1 MSPGRHTLVVLN
13 PGHFHA
19 ALTLRKRHA
28 HLDDDVHV
36 YAEDGADLES
46 FLRLVQSFNARASE
60 PTGWNLHVYR
70 GADFLERLSRERPGE
85 VVVYAGKNDAKMR
98 AIHRLHGEGFC
109 VLGDKPW
116 LVCAHDLPLLH
127 ETVARSPLAMDIM
140 TERHEITTRVQKALS
155 ESAEVFGTFRTDGA
169 EPAIL
174 LESVHHL
181 YKLVNQRP
189 LVRPAWYFDV
199 AVQGEGITDVTTHL
213 VDLTQWMTG
222 GGRPFDYGSDVE
234 LMAARQWPTA
244 VARDIF
250 KRITGLDDF
259 PAAVRGAVS
268 GDTLQYLCNAQIDYR
283 LRGLPMRVLSIW
295 NLAIPEGGGD
305 THCATL
311 RGTQA
316 DLVVDQGPQT
326 GFATRLSVHPHSPG
340 QAYAHA
346 LAQAVAALQPQFPG
360 LAVETDGDTYRIAI
374 PQALRTTHEEHFAA
388 VLDDFLE
395 LLSHGKQPVNLGPD
409 LLAKYTLLAQAR
421 ELSHHSAPS
430 PDV

>member
-1 MSPGRHTLVVLN
+1 LSTGKHTLVVLN

-28 HLDDDVHV
+28 RLDDDVHV

-46 FLRLVQSFNARASE
+46 FLRLVQSFNTRAGE
-60 PTGWNLHVYR
+60 PTGWNVHVHR
-70 GADFLERLSRERPGE
+70 GPDFLERLSRERPGE
-85 VVVYAGKNDAKMR
+85 VVVYTGKNDAKMR
-98 AIHRLHGEGFC
+98 AIHRLHAEGFC

-116 LVCAHDLPLLH
+116 LIDAADLPLLR
-127 ETVARSPLAMDIM
+127 ETVAGPPLAIDIM
-140 TERHEITTRVQKALS
+140 TERHEITTRVQKALAAS
-155 ESAEVFGTFRTDGA
+155 PEVFGGFRADGS
-169 EPAIL
+169 EPAIQ

-199 AVQGEGITDVTTHL
+199 AIQGEGITDVTTHL

-222 GGRPFDYGSDVE
+222 AGKPFDYAGDIE
-234 LMAARQWPTA
+234 LVAARQWPTA
-244 VARDIF
+244 VARDMF
-250 KRITGLDDF
+250 ERITGLDDF

-316 DLVVDQGPQT
+316 DLVVDQGPET
-326 GFATRLSVHPHSPG
+326 GFATRLSVHPRSPG
-340 QAYAHA
+340 QAYAGT
-346 LAQAVAALQPQFPG
+346 LAQAVAVLQPQFPG
-360 LAVETDGDTYRIAI
+360 LAVETDGDIYRIAI

-388 VLDDFLE
+388 VLDDFLD
-395 LLSHGKQPVNLGPD
+395 LLSSGERPVNLAPD
-409 LLAKYTLLAQAR
+409 LLTKYTLLARAK
-421 ELSHHSAPS
+421 ELSHRPAP
-430 PDV
+430 

>member
-1 MSPGRHTLVVLN
+1 MPTWRASCGI
-13 PGHFHA
+13 
-19 ALTLRKRHA
+19 
-28 HLDDDVHV
+28 
-36 YAEDGADLES
+36 
-46 FLRLVQSFNARASE
+46 VQSFNARASD

-70 GADFLERLSRERPGE
+70 GADFLERVSRERPGE

-98 AIHRLHGEGFC
+98 AIHRLHAEGFS

-116 LVCAHDLPLLH
+116 LIDAADLPLLR
-127 ETVARSPLAMDIM
+127 ETAAGPPLAMDIM
-140 TERHEITTRVQKALS
+140 TERHEIATRVQKALS
-155 ESAEVFGTFRTDGA
+155 ESPEVFGAFRTDGG

-222 GGRPFDYGSDVE
+222 SGKPFDYARDVE
-234 LMAARQWPTA
+234 LVAARQWPTE

-250 KRITGLDDF
+250 ERITGLDDF

-305 THCATL
+305 THCAIL

-326 GFATRLSVHPHSPG
+326 GFATRLSVHPRSPG
-340 QAYAHA
+340 PAYARA

-360 LAVETDGDTYRIAI
+360 LAVVPDGDIYRIAI

-388 VLDDFLE
+388 VLDDFLD
-395 LLSHGKQPVNLGPD
+395 LLSSGEQPANLGPD

-421 ELSHHSAPS
+421 ELSHRT
-430 PDV
+430 

>member
-1 MSPGRHTLVVLN
+1 MSTGRHTLIVLN

-19 ALTLRKRHA
+19 ALTLRNRHA
-28 HLDDDVHV
+28 RLSDDVHV

-46 FLRLVQSFNARASE
+46 FLRIVHSFNARASD

-70 GADFLERLSRERPGE
+70 GADFLERVSRERPGE

-116 LVCAHDLPLLH
+116 LIGADGLPLLR
-127 ETVARSPLAMDIM
+127 ETVAAPPLAMDIM

-155 ESAEVFGTFRTDGA
+155 ASPEVFGTFRTDGG

-213 VDLTQWMTG
+213 IDLTQWMTG
-222 GGRPFDYGSDVE
+222 SGKPFDYARDIE
-234 LMAARQWPTA
+234 LTAARQWPTA
-244 VARDIF
+244 VARDMF
-250 KRITGLDDF
+250 KRVTGLDDF
-259 PAAVRGAVS
+259 PAAVRGAVT

-283 LRGLPMRVLSIW
+283 LRGLPIRVASIW

-305 THCATL
+305 THYAAL
-311 RGTQA
+311 RGTLA
-316 DLVVDQGPQT
+316 DLVVDQGPAT
-326 GFATRLSVHPHSPG
+326 GFAVRLSVHPHSPG
-340 QAYAHA
+340 KTYGRA
-346 LAQAVAALQPQFPG
+346 LSHAVAALQPRFPG
-360 LAVETDGDTYRIAI
+360 LAVETDDGDIYRIAI

-395 LLSHGKQPVNLGPD
+395 LMGSGERPANLGSD
-409 LLAKYTLLAQAR
+409 LMAKYTLLARAR
-421 ELSHHSAPS
+421 ELSHRR
-430 PDV
+430 